1 LRDLVFGQAKINES
15 LNKKLA
21 ANDKVLE
28 DINAKVETLSST
40 LKNQLSFNKMIET
53 QLAQIAAAVPPAESG
68 KISGQPESPIETA
81 NMVSTG
87 WGNFPRRAPRTN
99 HAGRYTPPR
108 MNAWGGLTAKLS
120 GDPGV
125 PMISCSIFDQFYRRA
140 LCDLGSSINIIPKV
154 IFEQLQYPTLSQTR
168 MFVLLIDSTVR
179 HPEGI
184 VENIYVRIKNCFVLA
199 DFVIL
204 DMEGDL
210 GLDLILGRPFLN
222 NVKARIDVWAGEI
235 QFRIGVDNIFFK
247 FLHREEQRF
256 VI

>member
-1 LRDLVFGQAKINES
+1 
-15 LNKKLA
+15 
-21 ANDKVLE
+21 
-28 DINAKVETLSST
+28 
-40 LKNQLSFNKMIET
+40 
-53 QLAQIAAAVPPAESG
+53 
-68 KISGQPESPIETA
+68 
-81 NMVSTG
+81 
-87 WGNFPRRAPRTN
+87 
-99 HAGRYTPPR
+99 
-108 MNAWGGLTAKLS
+108 
-120 GDPGV
+120 
-125 PMISCSIFDQFYRRA
+125 
-140 LCDLGSSINIIPKV
+140 
-154 IFEQLQYPTLSQTR
+154 

-235 QFRIGVDNIFFK
+235 QFRIGFDNIFFK